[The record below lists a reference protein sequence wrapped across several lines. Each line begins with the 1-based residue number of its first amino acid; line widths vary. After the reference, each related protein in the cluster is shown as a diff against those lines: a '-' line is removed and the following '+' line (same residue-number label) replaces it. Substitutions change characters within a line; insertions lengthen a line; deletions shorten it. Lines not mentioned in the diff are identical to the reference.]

1 MATRF
6 GASSF
11 SRTAR
16 TAFNSFRN
24 SSSSASQT
32 SRTPRRVKNMFENGS
47 PSMNRRRLAETMIP
61 LHNAAA
67 CAKLVTHLSASSRSC
82 RALASGLQGY
92 FFPSYQLM
100 PAGQCWSYM
109 EST

>member
-82 RALASGLQGY
+82 RALASGC
-92 FFPSYQLM
+92 S
-100 PAGQCWSYM
+100 CWRIAKSRNPGVLLS
-109 EST
+109 STLFSPH